1 MSFRFESI
9 LKLNKNKEDLL
20 QKDMG
25 KINTMIQK
33 QKDSQNF
40 MQEVT
45 DNKKEELNQKKRQNI
60 DIDTMILYDNFF
72 RGTQIH
78 KTRQDTIISEINVK
92 LEAKR
97 EEVVEA
103 MRKRKTLEILKD
115 RNKIKENKLREKKD
129 LAIQDENASNLWVR
143 KGIYY
148 EK

>member
-1 MSFRFESI
+1 MNFRFESI
-9 LKLNKNKEDLL
+9 LRLNKNKEDLL
-20 QKDMG
+20 QRDMG

-33 QKDSQNF
+33 QKDSQKF

-45 DNKKEELNQKKRQNI
+45 ENKKEELNKKKRQNI
-60 DIDTMILYDNFF
+60 DVRTMILYDNFF

-115 RNKIKENKLREKKD
+115 LNKRKERKLKEKKD
-129 LAIQDENASNLWVR
+129 LAIQDENASNLWAR
-143 KGIYY
+143 KGI
-148 EK
+148 

>member
-1 MSFRFESI
+1 MSFRFETI

-20 QKDMG
+20 QRDMG
-25 KINTMIQK
+25 NINNMIQK

-45 DNKKEELNQKKRQNI
+45 ENKKEELNQKKRHNI
-60 DIDTMILYDNFF
+60 DIGTMILYDNFF

-115 RNKIKENKLREKKD
+115 RNKRKERKLKEKKD
-129 LAIQDENASNLWVR
+129 LAIQDENASNLWGR
-143 KGIYY
+143 KGV
-148 EK
+148 

>member
-9 LKLNKNKEDLL
+9 LKLNKNNEDLL
-20 QKDMG
+20 QRDMG

-40 MQEVT
+40 MQKVAE
-45 DNKKEELNQKKRQNI
+45 NKKEELNQKKRQNI
-60 DIDTMILYDNFF
+60 DVGTMILFDNFF
-72 RGTQIH
+72 RGTQIQ
-78 KTRQDTIISEINVK
+78 KNRQDTIISEINVK

-103 MRKRKTLEILKD
+103 MRKRKTLETLKN
-115 RNKIKENKLREKKD
+115 RNKIKEIKLREKKD

-143 KGIYY
+143 KGI
-148 EK
+148 

>member
-1 MSFRFESI
+1 LSFRFESI

-20 QKDMG
+20 QRDMG
-25 KINTMIQK
+25 KINAMIQK

-45 DNKKEELNQKKRQNI
+45 ENKKEEFNHKKRQNI
-60 DIDTMILYDNFF
+60 DVRTMILYDNFF
-72 RGTQIH
+72 RGTHIH

-92 LEAKR
+92 LEVKR

-115 RNKIKENKLREKKD
+115 RNKRKERKLKDKKD
-129 LAIQDENASNLWVR
+129 LAIQDENASNLWGR
-143 KGIYY
+143 KGF
-148 EK
+148 

>member
-1 MSFRFESI
+1 LSFRFESI

-20 QKDMG
+20 QRDMA
-25 KINTMIQK
+25 KINAMIQK

-45 DNKKEELNQKKRQNI
+45 ENKKEEFNQKKRQNI
-60 DIDTMILYDNFF
+60 DVRTMILYDNFF

-115 RNKIKENKLREKKD
+115 LNKSKERKLKEKKE
-129 LAIQDENASNLWVR
+129 LAIQDENASNLWGR
-143 KGIYY
+143 KGF
-148 EK
+148 

>member
-1 MSFRFESI
+1 
-9 LKLNKNKEDLL
+9 
-20 QKDMG
+20 MG

>member
-1 MSFRFESI
+1 
-9 LKLNKNKEDLL
+9 
-20 QKDMG
+20 MG

-40 MQEVT
+40 MQEFT
-45 DNKKEELNQKKRQNI
+45 ENKKEELNQKKRQNI
-60 DIDTMILYDNFF
+60 DVHTMILYDNFF
-72 RGTQIH
+72 GGTQIH

-115 RNKIKENKLREKKD
+115 LNKIKERKIREKKD
-129 LAIQDENASNLWVR
+129 LSIQDENASNLWGR
-143 KGIYY
+143 KGIWH
-148 EK
+148 EQ